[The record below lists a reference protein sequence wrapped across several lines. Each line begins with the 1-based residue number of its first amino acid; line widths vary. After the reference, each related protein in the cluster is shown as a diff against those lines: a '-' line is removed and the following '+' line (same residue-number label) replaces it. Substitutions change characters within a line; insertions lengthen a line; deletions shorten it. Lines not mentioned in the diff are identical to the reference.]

1 MQHQS
6 NNIVYPMLTVSKLL
20 RLRKKSRI
28 RKKIMDGK
36 QSTKTQQ
43 DLLNP
48 IARILITKI
57 NQVDIPQLVH
67 PYVNNLFIKGVK

>member
-6 NNIVYPMLTVSKLL
+6 NNIVYQMLTVSKLL
-20 RLRKKSRI
+20 RLRKKSKI

-43 DLLNP
+43 DLLNL

>member
-6 NNIVYPMLTVSKLL
+6 NNIVYPMLTVSELL
-20 RLRKKSRI
+20 RLRKKSKI

>member
-1 MQHQS
+1 
-6 NNIVYPMLTVSKLL
+6 MLTVSELL
-20 RLRKKSRI
+20 RLRKKSKI

-43 DLLNP
+43 DFLNP